1 VFLVQPHFSMK
12 LERKNWIVTCTWQV
26 RKVHKAL
33 GILLNGKKS
42 ADKLPIQVT
51 ISFQTE
57 AGQTK
62 NKKGQNSPMKR

>member
-12 LERKNWIVTCTWQV
+12 LERKNWIATCTWHV
-26 RKVHKAL
+26 RKVLKAL

-42 ADKLPIQVT
+42 ADKLPIPVT
-51 ISFQTE
+51 TSFQME

-62 NKKGQNSPMKR
+62 IKKVKIVR